1 MKAIQHIHHIS
12 AIVGNPA
19 ENIKFYRDVLQLK
32 LIKKTVNY
40 DDPSTYH
47 LYFSNDSVDNGTIL
61 TFFNWPDAY
70 KGRVGAGQVSTIAF
84 RIPQGTTDVWEQHLI
99 NHNVHVTRMELF
111 DSNALMFKDTHGL
124 SLALVEDK
132 DVRDTAA
139 IIGFHGV
146 TMLSEQPEKTIQLL
160 TAEMG
165 LKQLNDKPNETHLVT
180 VGEWQHHVV
189 VKKVFPNVVGRWGVG
204 VVHHIA
210 WSVPD
215 EQTQLDWRTSLVNKG
230 YKLTDVKERFYFKAV
245 YMAEPGN
252 IIFEFATAGPGFTI
266 DEPFDK
272 LGRNLMLPPRLE
284 EQREELERQLP
295 TINI

>member
-12 AIVGNPA
+12 AIVGNPT
-19 ENIKFYRDVLQLK
+19 ENIKFYRDILQLK

-61 TFFNWPDAY
+61 TFFNWSDAY

-84 RIPQGTTDVWEQHLI
+84 RIPQGTSDVWEQHLI
-99 NHNVHVTRMELF
+99 NHNVHVKRIELF
-111 DSNALMFKDTHGL
+111 DSNALMFKDIHGL
-124 SLALVEDK
+124 SLALVEDT
-132 DVRDTAA
+132 DARDTAA

-146 TMLSEQPEKTIQLL
+146 TMLSDQPEQTIQLL

-165 LKQLNDKPNETHLVT
+165 LKQLSDKPNETHLVT
-180 VGEWQHHVV
+180 VGEWQHHVI
-189 VKKVFPNVVGRWGVG
+189 VKKEFPNVSGRWGVG

-210 WSVPD
+210 WSVPNK
-215 EQTQLDWRTSLVNKG
+215 QTQLDWRTSLANKG

-284 EQREELERQLP
+284 EQREELERLLP

>member
-1 MKAIQHIHHIS
+1 MKAIQNIHHIS
-12 AIVGNPA
+12 AIVGNPE
-19 ENIKFYRDVLQLK
+19 ENIKFYRDVLKLK
-32 LIKKTVNY
+32 MIKKTVNY

-47 LYFSNDSVDNGTIL
+47 LYFANDSVDNGTIL
-61 TFFNWPDAY
+61 TFFNWPNAY

-84 RIPQGTTDVWEQHLI
+84 RIPKGTSAVWEHHLT
-99 NHNVHVTRMELF
+99 NHNVKVTRMNLF

-124 SLALVEDK
+124 SLALVEDSGS
-132 DVRDTAA
+132 RATEA

-146 TMLSEQPEKTIQLL
+146 TMLSEEPEQTIKLL
-160 TAEMG
+160 TEEMG
-165 LKQLNDKPNETHLVT
+165 LKQLNDKSNETHLAT
-180 VGEWQHHVV
+180 VGDWQHHVL
-189 VKKVFPNVVGRWGVG
+189 VKKIFPNVASRWGVG

-215 EQTQLDWRTSLVNKG
+215 KETQLEWRTKLANKG
-230 YKLTDVKERFYFKAV
+230 YRLTEVKDRYYFNAV

-252 IIFEFATAGPGFTI
+252 IIFEFATEGPGFTI

-272 LGRNLMLPPRLE
+272 LGQNFVLPPLLE
-284 EQREELERQLP
+284 ERREELLQQLP